1 MLNYRNQNVEK
12 VFKSWQLG
20 YKFLYNFAE
29 CFKNTMVIYRGQM
42 EAKMNL
48 VHSWKKNERSYLKK
62 HKNLVCV
69 QMIWMALTR
78 ISQVIIRSLVD
89 IPLSFHFIIIR
100 QTVHFMNKNF
110 KPDVRVYFM
119 SFGDCLM
126 KSVQSIIIFIL
137 KGLINIHEEIRQ
149 TIK

>member
-1 MLNYRNQNVEK
+1 MLRRFSRVG
-12 VFKSWQLG
+12 SWGISFCTTLLNASKILWS
-20 YKFLYNFAE
+20 YIEVKWKLRWIWSIPE
-29 CFKNTMVIYRGQM
+29 
-42 EAKMNL
+42 
-48 VHSWKKNERSYLKK
+48 KKNERSYLKK